1 MICTYKK
8 CNNNWKPKSR
18 MNQFKRML
26 KNAMFGYTNTR
37 FKYPKTRFL
46 KRNRDYPFKNNSYY
60 NL

>member
-1 MICTYKK
+1 MIRTYKF
-8 CNNNWKPKSR
+8 NNNWKPRSR
-18 MNQFKRML
+18 RVQFMRMC
-26 KNAMFGYTNTR
+26 KNALFGYTDTR